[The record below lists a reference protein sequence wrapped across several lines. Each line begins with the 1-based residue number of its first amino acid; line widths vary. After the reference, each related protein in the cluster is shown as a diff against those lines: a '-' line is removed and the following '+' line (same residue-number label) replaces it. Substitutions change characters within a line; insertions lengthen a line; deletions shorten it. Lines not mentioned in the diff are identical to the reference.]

1 MKTNVGIKFKSI
13 EENREIEK
21 KLEELGMLMI
31 RNGITLIIKNV
42 ITL

>member
-1 MKTNVGIKFKSI
+1 MKTNVGIKFNSI
-13 EENREIEK
+13 EEYREIEK

-31 RNGITLIIKNV
+31 RNVITLIIKNV

>member
-1 MKTNVGIKFKSI
+1 MKTNVGIKFNSI

-21 KLEELGMLMI
+21 KLEELGYLMI